1 MVLCVRERASTVAE
15 WIGIGE
21 CELASCF
28 GVSFLTSLFL
38 LPLHMGSKMVI
49 LSEEMETCRSE
60 KEGQCGEKDDHFR
73 YTSNFERRKFG
84 ICLHT
89 RKFTTCRDRRE
100 ISASS
105 PSMLRWC

>member
-1 MVLCVRERASTVAE
+1 MCERERVSTVAE
-15 WIGIGE
+15 WIDIGE
-21 CELASCF
+21 CKLASCL
-28 GVSFLTSLFL
+28 GVSFLTSLFHL
-38 LPLHMGSKMVI
+38 LPLHMVSKRVI
-49 LSEEMETCRSE
+49 LSEEMETRRSE
-60 KEGQCGEKDDHFR
+60 KEGQCGERDDHFR

-105 PSMLRWC
+105 PSVLRWC